1 MSRSG
6 RPEGEWRR
14 MPAEADRGALRH
26 CLFLSLACLLAAVF
40 SVAAQAVVLAGP
52 GGTAEQ
58 GRRVVQAEPAPGT
71 GQAGLVLVQARIE
84 AVDPAGR
91 WLRLQGQPVGLH
103 PTALRIVGA
112 GGLVVPGLQSLRP
125 GLNIRFA
132 LAPEPA
138 LPAGQAPPAAMDRPI
153 VLIYLEPRP

>member
-1 MSRSG
+1 MSG
-6 RPEGEWRR
+6 P
-14 MPAEADRGALRH
+14 MRH
-26 CLFLSLACLLAAVF
+26 GLCHGLCHGVLLSLACLLAAVF

-58 GRRVVQAEPAPGT
+58 GRRLVQAEPAPGAA
-71 GQAGLVLVQARIE
+71 QPALVLVQARIE

-91 WLRLQGQPVGLH
+91 WLRLQGQTVALH
-103 PTALRIVGA
+103 PSALRIVGT
-112 GGLVVPGLQSLRP
+112 GGVVVPGVQSLRP
-125 GLNIRFA
+125 GQNIRFA

-138 LPAGQAPPAAMDRPI
+138 VPAGQAPPSAPERPI